1 MLLKPIGNESVG
13 KKIRPVIAGH
23 IPGNI
28 IRAPQTKERKEKKIK
43 QSKKIINVRKG
54 RAHG

>member
-28 IRAPQTKERKEKKIK
+28 IRAPQTKERKEKKNKTK
-43 QSKKIINVRKG
+43 QKNYKCKKR
-54 RAHG
+54 